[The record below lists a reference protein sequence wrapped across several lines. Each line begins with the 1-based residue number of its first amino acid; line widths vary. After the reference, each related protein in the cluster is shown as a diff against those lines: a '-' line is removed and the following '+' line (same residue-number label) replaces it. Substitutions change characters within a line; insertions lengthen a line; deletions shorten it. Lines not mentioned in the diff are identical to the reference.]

1 MSGMWG
7 NNLKISIFGESHG
20 NAIGI
25 TIDGLPS
32 GFELDLEEIQREME
46 RRAPG
51 RNNLSTAR
59 KEGDKPEILS
69 GFFNGKTTGT
79 PLCGIIRNSDTRS
92 KDYGKLKDLMRPG
105 HGDYTGAIKYA
116 GFNDIEGEVTSLLE
130 LQHP

>member
-1 MSGMWG
+1 MSGVWG

-20 NAIGI
+20 AGIGI

-32 GFELDLEEIQREME
+32 GIELDLEEIDKEMK

-69 GFFNGKTTGT
+69 GYFEGKI
-79 PLCGIIRNSDTRS
+79 LDQGIMES
-92 KDYGKLKDLMRPG
+92 LK
-105 HGDYTGAIKYA
+105 T
-116 GFNDIEGEVTSLLE
+116 
-130 LQHP
+130 